1 MEAATSSNIVQNSVK
16 ATSVAALSGN
26 DTSASANAINDIFNE
41 LLNIG

>member
-1 MEAATSSNIVQNSVK
+1 MEAATNSDIVQNSVK

-26 DTSASANAINDIFNE
+26 PTSATAHASNDIFNE